1 MGFMNLPR
9 IVKEWE
15 EEDEDGTEAE
25 NDDREEEREEGE
37 GEEEEGVA
45 GEANPRSRRNDW
57 RASGGYCI
65 MSADEIVR
73 NAFIGNELQNQ
84 VSH

>member
-15 EEDEDGTEAE
+15 EEDEEGMESE
-25 NDDREEEREEGE
+25 NDDRGEEGE
-37 GEEEEGVA
+37 VEEEDDDQDGGA
-45 GEANPRSRRNDW
+45 GEANPRSRHW
-57 RASGGYCI
+57 KASGGGDCI

-84 VSH
+84 VL

>member
-1 MGFMNLPR
+1 MNLPR

-25 NDDREEEREEGE
+25 NDDREEEGE